1 VVSAGPQVQILGK
14 FDGKIVAV
22 QQGNFIGTS
31 FHPELSGDNRMH
43 KLFIESIAKW
53 KKANNH

>member
-1 VVSAGPQVQILGK
+1 LSR

-22 QQGNFIGTS
+22 QQENIIGTS

-43 KLFIESIAKW
+43 KLFIEQIVKW
-53 KKANNH
+53 KKSNNNN